1 MKQHYG
7 KREKDSAWKKKKNYG
22 TNEVIL
28 LKNIIRNTQNI
39 VGTSNVQKEV
49 PLFMKCKY
57 KYMSDRILWD

>member
-1 MKQHYG
+1 MKQRYG
-7 KREKDSAWKKKKNYG
+7 KREKDCVWKKKKNYG

-49 PLFMKCKY
+49 PPFHEVQVQVY
-57 KYMSDRILWD
+57 EW